1 MAIESPLF
9 QSSMELLGHAITH
22 FNGTSELDRKLVILH
37 LSNSV
42 ELLLKDMVLDGGESI
57 YKNPKET
64 ITIYGC
70 IEILAAKKII
80 VPFLNKL
87 ELLIDE
93 RNALQHR
100 FGSPNELTAIFYMNV
115 SLEFFRSVFKQHYSQ
130 DFDELIA
137 QFADEKD
144 LIALKMRE
152 PSNDSELENLKKL
165 GKVHP
170 LGALLSAVAYL
181 EKTVIQFG
189 IKVGIGDRYISS
201 IRELEFYG
209 VELPVGLRDRLE
221 NARRLR
227 NQATR
232 GRAEPTRE
240 DVVAAV
246 SSIEELEKY
255 LASSNIDETKQKV
268 ANARKQREA
277 DRPNYESSRVLL
289 PPDQWMHETLKNFLM
304 SEPALRGRKFMIDVR
319 DATVSLS
326 QLPQELPGSA
336 RINQYTFTLNEK
348 GDNISSEADRIRGEI
363 LKDCL
368 APLEGASHETKAT
381 KEAKSEVRTLESME

>member
-9 QSSMELLGHAITH
+9 QSSMELLGHSITH

-42 ELLLKDMVLDGGESI
+42 ELLLKDMILDSGDSI

-64 ITIYGC
+64 ITIHGC
-70 IEILAAKKII
+70 IELLATKKIS

-115 SLEFFRSVFKQHYSQ
+115 ALEFFRSIVKQHYGQ

-137 QFADEKD
+137 QFADDKD
-144 LIALKMRE
+144 LVALKMRE

-181 EKTVIQFG
+181 EKTMLQFG
-189 IKVGIGDRYISS
+189 SKVGIGERFAPSLPVSARY
-201 IRELEFYG
+201 LEVNG
-209 VELPVGLRDRLE
+209 IELPAGLRDRLE
-221 NARRLR
+221 NTRRLR
-227 NQATR
+227 NQAAH

-246 SSIEELEKY
+246 SSVEELEAF
-255 LASSNIDETKQKV
+255 LGSLNIDETRQKV
-268 ANARKQREA
+268 AIAKKQREA
-277 DRPNYESSRVLL
+277 ELPNYESSRVLL

-304 SEPALRGRKFMIDVR
+304 ADPALGGKQFMIEVKDLN
-319 DATVSLS
+319 VSIS
-326 QLPQELPGSA
+326 HLPKKLPGAA
-336 RINQYTFTLNEK
+336 RLYHYTFTLNEK
-348 GDNISSEADRIRGEI
+348 GNNISSEAERIKAEI
-363 LKDCL
+363 LRDCL
-368 APLEGASHETKAT
+368 AQ
-381 KEAKSEVRTLESME
+381 SEDGVNEEKVSSIESS

>member
-9 QSSMELLGHAITH
+9 QSSMELLGHSITH

-42 ELLLKDMVLDGGESI
+42 ELLLKDMVLDSGESI

-64 ITIYGC
+64 ITIHGC
-70 IEILAAKKII
+70 IELLTTKKIA

-115 SLEFFRSVFKQHYSQ
+115 ALEFFRSVVKQHYSQ

-170 LGALLSAVAYL
+170 LGALLSAIAYL
-181 EKTVIQFG
+181 EKTVLQFG
-189 IKVGIGDRYISS
+189 AKVGVGDRYLPSLPVS
-201 IRELEFYG
+201 ARYLEING
-209 VELPVGLRDRLE
+209 IELPSGLRDRLE
-221 NARRLR
+221 NTRRLR
-227 NQATR
+227 NQAAH

-240 DVVAAV
+240 DVVSAV
-246 SSIEELEKY
+246 SSIEELEKF
-255 LASSNIDETKQKV
+255 LASLNVDETRQKV
-268 ANARKQREA
+268 AIARKQREA
-277 DRPNYESSRVLL
+277 ERPSYESSRVLL
-289 PPDQWMHETLKNFLM
+289 PPDQWMHETLKTFLM
-304 SEPALRGRKFMIDVR
+304 SEPAFAGRKFMIDVR
-319 DATVSLS
+319 DANVSVS
-326 QLPQELPGSA
+326 HLPEKLPGSA
-336 RINQYTFTLNEK
+336 QVRQYAFTLNEK
-348 GDNISSEADRIRGEI
+348 GDNISSEAERIKAEI

-368 APLEGASHETKAT
+368 VLPDAASPETESF
-381 KEAKSEVRTLESME
+381 KETAA

>member
-9 QSSMELLGHAITH
+9 QSSMELLGHSITH

-42 ELLLKDMVLDGGESI
+42 ELLLKDMILDSGESI

-64 ITIYGC
+64 ITIHGC
-70 IEILAAKKII
+70 IELLGTKKIS

-100 FGSPNELTAIFYMNV
+100 FGSPNELTAIFYMDV
-115 SLEFFRSVFKQHYSQ
+115 ALEFFRSIVKQHYSQ
-130 DFDELIA
+130 DFDEIIA

-165 GKVHP
+165 GRVHP
-170 LGALLSAVAYL
+170 LGALLSAIAYL
-181 EKTVIQFG
+181 EKIVLQFG
-189 IKVGIGDRYISS
+189 SKVGIPERLVASAPVSPRY
-201 IRELEFYG
+201 LEING
-209 VELPVGLRDRLE
+209 IELPDGLRERLE
-221 NARRLR
+221 NTRRLR
-227 NQATR
+227 NQAAH

-246 SSIEELEKY
+246 SSVEELEAF
-255 LASSNIDETKQKV
+255 LASLNVDEVRQKV
-268 ANARKQREA
+268 AAAKKRREA
-277 DRPNYESSRVLL
+277 ERPSYESSRVLM

-304 SEPALRGRKFMIDVR
+304 ADPALGGRKFMIAVKDSN
-319 DATVSLS
+319 VSVS
-326 QLPQELPGSA
+326 HLPQQLPGSA
-336 RINQYTFTLNEK
+336 RVYKYAFILNEE
-348 GDNISSEADRIRGEI
+348 GNNISSEAERIKAEI

-368 APLEGASHETKAT
+368 AQSEDES
-381 KEAKSEVRTLESME
+381 KENNS

>member
-9 QSSMELLGHAITH
+9 QSSMELLGHSITH
-22 FNGTSELDRKLVILH
+22 FNGTSELDRKLIILH

-42 ELLLKDMVLDGGESI
+42 ELLLKDIILDSGDSI

-64 ITIYGC
+64 LTIHGC
-70 IEILAAKKII
+70 IELLSSKKIS

-115 SLEFFRSVFKQHYSQ
+115 ALEFFRSIVKQHYNQ
-130 DFDELIA
+130 DFDEIIP

-152 PSNDSELENLKKL
+152 PSSNSELENLNKL

-181 EKTVIQFG
+181 EKIIIQFG
-189 IKVGIGDRYISS
+189 AKVGISERLGPSLPVSARH
-201 IRELEFYG
+201 LEING
-209 VELPVGLRDRLE
+209 IELPIGLRDRLE
-221 NARRLR
+221 NTKRLR
-227 NQATR
+227 NQAAH

-246 SSIEELEKY
+246 SSVEELEVF
-255 LASSNIDETKQKV
+255 LDTLDLDETRQKV
-268 ANARKQREA
+268 AITKKQREA
-277 DRPNYESSRVLL
+277 ERPSYESSRVLL
-289 PPDQWMHETLKNFLM
+289 PPDQWMYETLKNFLM
-304 SEPALRGRKFMIDVR
+304 AEPALGGRQFMIEVKDSI
-319 DATVSLS
+319 ASVSLF
-326 QLPQELPGSA
+326 PQQLPGSA
-336 RINQYTFTLNEK
+336 HVYQYTFMLNEK
-348 GDNISSEADRIRGEI
+348 GNNISKEAERIKSEI

-368 APLEGASHETKAT
+368 AQPEISNLEKMVSPT
-381 KEAKSEVRTLESME
+381 ESV